1 MSAFNGWHDPAPRA
15 WLDSV
20 LSAPD
25 WWDKRTLPGE
35 KRLEQPA
42 QEPLRQ
48 QAQLPH
54 RAVSKRA
61 RAVKA
66 SFSWESRGPGGS
78 NRAHRRSVGR
88 MVPVPTVPVD
98 PALVL
103 EALQR
108 RWRGKYRVTLPWRCR
123 GLAVLAVALAVP
135 PGTTTET
142 LAR

>member
-1 MSAFNGWHDPAPRA
+1 MSAFNGWHDPAPRD

-25 WWDKRTLPGE
+25 WWDKGTLPGE

-54 RAVSKRA
+54 RPLSKRA
-61 RAVKA
+61 RAVRA
-66 SFSWESRGPGGS
+66 SFSWPSGGPWVRK
-78 NRAHRRSVGR
+78 RANRRSVGR

-98 PALVL
+98 PWLVL
-103 EALQR
+103 EALN
-108 RWRGKYRVTLPWRCR
+108 
-123 GLAVLAVALAVP
+123 
-135 PGTTTET
+135 
-142 LAR
+142 